1 MLLKRSIIDLGGR
14 LTMLFFATALLAS
27 CKESTTTSHLEQIKQ
42 RKTITIGTLYDQ
54 TSYFSPDIAPSAIEQ
69 ELAHRFATKLDVEL
83 EVVASSDLP
92 RLFAMLENN
101 QVDILAT
108 GLSVTDQR
116 LTKMRFGPPFYQ
128 VTQQLV
134 YKQGNKR
141 PRTISDLTGNLT
153 IIDGSSHL
161 ETLKQLQQ
169 DHPQLSWHT
178 TTRHDPDQLL
188 KLLIDGKIDYTLVD
202 STVLARNR
210 RRYPDISLAMTLSKP
225 QPVAWVIS
233 NTTDDSLY
241 GEVIDFFGQIQS
253 DGIMVQL
260 EEKYF
265 GHVQRF
271 DYVDTRAFIKA
282 VTTTLPTYQLLF
294 EQHAGKIP
302 WLQLAATSY
311 QESHWDPRAK
321 SPTGVRGMMM
331 LTLPTA
337 KQLGVTSRLNPEQSI
352 RGGALYLQQLLD
364 RLPQT
369 IEQDQRFWF
378 ALAAYNVGFGHL
390 IDARKLALKMAKNPD
405 SWASIKQILPL
416 LEKSKYYKKTR
427 HGFAR
432 GREAVHY
439 VDSIRRYYE
448 TLKALAIRSVL
459 SPKILELA
467 AIEDSMVVL
476 SHSDPVNNNSA
487 TSSQPQQ
494 AILNID

>member
-1 MLLKRSIIDLGGR
+1 MLKRFTVGLISR
-14 LTMLFFATALLAS
+14 LAILFFAFALLIS
-27 CKESTTTSHLEQIKQ
+27 CNESTTNTHLEQIKQ
-42 RKTITIGTLYDQ
+42 RKTITIGTLYGPA
-54 TSYFSPDIAPSAIEQ
+54 SYFSPNITSSALEQ
-69 ELAHRFATKLDVEL
+69 DLAHLFAQTLNVEL

-92 RLFAMLENN
+92 SLFQMLDNN

-116 LTKMRFGPPFYQ
+116 LNKMRFGPPFYQ

-134 YKQGNKR
+134 YKQGKKR
-141 PRTISDLTGNLT
+141 PRSLQDLTGNLT

-161 ETLKQLQQ
+161 ETLKRLKKDNPELAWQ
-169 DHPQLSWHT
+169 T
-178 TTRHDPDQLL
+178 TKIYDPDQLL
-188 KLLIDGKIDYTLVD
+188 KLLIDEKIDYTLVD

-210 RRYPDISLAMTLSKP
+210 RRYPDISLAMTLSSP

-233 NTTDDSLY
+233 NNTDDSLY
-241 GEVIDFFGQIQS
+241 GEIVDFFGRIQS
-253 DGIMVQL
+253 DGTMTQL
-260 EEKYF
+260 QEKYF
-265 GHVQRF
+265 GHVKRF

-294 EQHAGKIP
+294 EQNSGEIP
-302 WLQLAATSY
+302 WLKLAATSY

-337 KQLGVTSRLNPEQSI
+337 KQVGVTSRLNAEQSI
-352 RGGALYLQQLLD
+352 RGGALYLQQLLN
-364 RLPQT
+364 RLPDT
-369 IEQDQRFWF
+369 IETEQRFWF
-378 ALAAYNVGFGHL
+378 ALASYNVGFGHL
-390 IDARKLALKMAKNPD
+390 MDARKMAKKMNKNPD

-416 LEKSKYYKKTR
+416 LEQSKYYKKTR

-448 TLKALAIRSVL
+448 TLKALTITSVL
-459 SPKILELA
+459 SPEVLERA
-467 AIEDSMVVL
+467 AKEDSIATKL
-476 SHSDPVNNNSA
+476 HSASHNKASLTAPVPL
-487 TSSQPQQ
+487 TT
-494 AILNID
+494 IK

>member
-1 MLLKRSIIDLGGR
+1 
-14 LTMLFFATALLAS
+14 MLFFATTLLVG
-27 CKESTTTSHLEQIKQ
+27 CKESVATSHLEQIKQ
-42 RKTITIGTLYDQ
+42 RKTITIGTLYGP
-54 TSYFSPDIAPSAIEQ
+54 TSYFNPDITSSAIEQ
-69 ELAHRFATKLDVEL
+69 NLSHRFAKKLGVEL

-92 RLFAMLENN
+92 SLFTMLENN

-108 GLSVTDQR
+108 GLSVTDSR
-116 LTKMRFGPPFYQ
+116 LAKMRFGPPFYQ

-134 YKQGNKR
+134 YKQGKKR
-141 PRTISDLTGNLT
+141 PRSISDLTGNLT

-169 DHPQLSWHT
+169 DNPKLKWHT
-178 TTRHDPDQLL
+178 TTLHDPDQLL
-188 KLLIDGKIDYTLVD
+188 KLLIDEEIDYTLVD

-210 RRYPDISLAMTLSKP
+210 RQYPDISLAMTLSEP
-225 QPVAWVIS
+225 QSIAWVIS

-241 GEVIDFFGQIQS
+241 GEIIDFFGQIQS
-253 DGIMVQL
+253 DGIMAQL
-260 EEKYF
+260 EEIYF

-271 DYVDTRAFIKA
+271 DYVDTRAFIRA

-364 RLPQT
+364 RLPDN
-369 IEQDQRFWF
+369 IEQEQKFWF
-378 ALAAYNVGFGHL
+378 ALAAYNIGFGHL
-390 IDARKLALKMAKNPD
+390 NDARNIAITMNKNPD
-405 SWASIKQILPL
+405 SWASIKLILPL
-416 LEKSKYYKKTR
+416 LEKSKYYKKTH

-448 TLKALAIRSVL
+448 TLKALSIDSVL
-459 SPKILELA
+459 SPKILEQA
-467 AIEDSMVVL
+467 AIEDSMMAMSRAIGPKVFQ
-476 SHSDPVNNNSA
+476 PA
-487 TSSQPQQ
+487 PQQ
-494 AILNID
+494 TNLK

>member
-1 MLLKRSIIDLGGR
+1 MLIG
-14 LTMLFFATALLAS
+14 
-27 CKESTTTSHLEQIKQ
+27 CQESEPKSHFEQIKQ
-42 RKTITIGTLYDQ
+42 RKTITVGTLYGPA
-54 TSYFSPDIAPSAIEQ
+54 SYFSSDITSSAIEQ
-69 ELAHRFATKLDVEL
+69 ELANLFAQRLGVEL

-92 RLFAMLENN
+92 SLFLMLENK

-116 LTKMRFGPPFYQ
+116 LAKMRFGPPYYH

-134 YKQGNKR
+134 YKQGKKR
-141 PRTISDLTGNLT
+141 PREIADLTGNLT
-153 IIDGSSHL
+153 VIDGSSHL
-161 ETLKQLQQ
+161 ETLKKLKLE
-169 DHPQLSWHT
+169 HPQLNWHT
-178 TTRHDPDQLL
+178 TTLYDPDQLL
-188 KLLIDGKIDYTLVD
+188 KMLIDEKIDYTVVD

-225 QPVAWVIS
+225 QPIAWVIS
-233 NTTDDSLY
+233 NNTDDSLY
-241 GEVIDFFGQIQS
+241 GEIIDFFGQIQS
-253 DGIMVQL
+253 DGLMVQL

-282 VTTTLPTYQLLF
+282 VSKTLPKYQLLF
-294 EQHAGKIP
+294 EQYAGNLS

-337 KQLGVTSRLNPEQSI
+337 KQVGVTSRLNPEQSI
-352 RGGALYLQQLLD
+352 RGGALYLRQLLD
-364 RLPQT
+364 RLPET
-369 IEQDQRFWF
+369 IAKDQQFWF
-378 ALAAYNVGFGHL
+378 ALAAYNLGFGHL
-390 IDARKLALKMAKNPD
+390 MDARKLAKKMNKNPN

-432 GREAVHY
+432 GREAIHY
-439 VDSIRRYYE
+439 VDSIRRYYQ
-448 TLKALAIRSVL
+448 TLESLSLRSVL

-467 AIEDSMVVL
+467 AAEDSVP
-476 SHSDPVNNNSA
+476 HPIPQSA
-487 TSSQPQQ
+487 IELQ
-494 AILNID
+494 LN